1 MNSLMLWG
9 LSDLV
14 RFRCFRVGGLRF
26 VRIGNLH
33 FSFCI
38 ARNDNYWLNR
48 LESATET
55 ELGQ

>member
-1 MNSLMLWG
+1 MKRLMLYRYQVRG

-38 ARNDNYWLNR
+38 ARNDNYWLKR
-48 LESATET
+48 LESD
-55 ELGQ
+55 Q